1 MAREEKIRHRQK
13 LYAGKRIQPAP
24 LEERERREIEILE
37 EKVKKDAAVS
47 RKEAIGEM
55 PLPPRRDGRKK

>member
-1 MAREEKIRHRQK
+1 MAREEKYGIGRSYTRERESS
-13 LYAGKRIQPAP
+13 LRL

-47 RKEAIGEM
+47 RKEAIEKC
-55 PLPPRRDGRKK
+55 LPPRRDGRKK